1 MSNTKCLLPILK
13 YGAIL
18 LVIDMIYLHLI
29 SGYFGQMI
37 RKIQGAPMR
46 VKMLPAAIDYL
57 LIIGAWF
64 FFIYQDRAKHSE
76 KETIMRAALLGF
88 FIYGIFD
95 MTNLAIIEKY
105 QWDLAIIDSIWGG
118 VLFAVSTAFFFR
130 F

>member
-1 MSNTKCLLPILK
+1 MAKIQWPTKQKRNKPTTEKEVMRPLLLYTSKSEPT
-13 YGAIL
+13 
-18 LVIDMIYLHLI
+18 
-29 SGYFGQMI
+29 
-37 RKIQGAPMR
+37 KIQGAPMR